1 MLKSKIVKELKN
13 FWNDEDAQ
21 GMMEYILL
29 AVLVVGAVALLKDPL
44 MGAIRGKSSELSDS
58 ISSFDAN

>member
-1 MLKSKIVKELKN
+1 MLKSKIVKELKR

-29 AVLVVGAVALLKDPL
+29 AVLVVGAVSLLKDPITE
-44 MGAIRGKSSELSDS
+44 AIRGKSEQLTNDMNN
-58 ISSFDAN
+58 F

>member
-29 AVLVVGAVALLKDPL
+29 AVLVVGAVALLKEPITN
-44 MGAIRGKSSELSDS
+44 AIQSKSTELTTEISE
-58 ISSFDAN
+58 F

>member
-1 MLKSKIVKELKN
+1 MLKSKFVKELKK

-29 AVLVVGAVALLKDPL
+29 AVLVVGAVALLKEPITN
-44 MGAIRGKSSELSDS
+44 AIQGKADTLTND
-58 ISSFDAN
+58 INNF